1 MHMHTNNTMTV
12 AFNYRPMPRRA
23 ACQRHFCDRSYS
35 VYRLILHFSIQNY
48 VHVISSDVS
57 QVSGR
62 TKKMLVVGR
71 RFTVVRSY
79 VRLWHVRSTDVV
91 VTERLTNAP
100 RVVSNQV
107 SVDTAVPVRTAAPA
121 RNSSAQLSPNFIT
134 PTLRQSKR
142 QVLGL
147 SL

>member
-35 VYRLILHFSIQNY
+35 VYRLILYFSIQNY